1 MAGNTT
7 QVRDISDSRTDGLQL
22 ALDRAAQAGFY
33 PAFMWP
39 WGNFTRI
46 VFRRHPDTHEK
57 VVLPNAKRLSRR
69 YRGDVAEARTAE
81 AQRLAENAAWRS
93 KSRRKAKCA
102 RCDRLNKTAG
112 SKYCPT
118 CKALIEED
126 GYAS

>member
-1 MAGNTT
+1 MTSN
-7 QVRDISDSRTDGLQL
+7 L
-22 ALDRAAQAGFY
+22 
-33 PAFMWP
+33 
-39 WGNFTRI
+39 
-46 VFRRHPDTHEK
+46 PDF
-57 VVLPNAKRLSRR
+57 LKR
-69 YRGDVAEARTAE
+69 VAEKFEAIT

-93 KSRRKAKCA
+93 ESRRKAKCA